1 MFDTENDRIDYNKIN
16 NSNSNTSD
24 FFSENNNT
32 QISSEY
38 NNINPIF
45 NLLMNENYTSF
56 FYSDGITRIETN
68 EFNNSFNSSDH

>member
-1 MFDTENDRIDYNKIN
+1 MFDTENDSIDYNKII

-38 NNINPIF
+38 NNISPIF
-45 NLLMNENYTSF
+45 NLLNENYTSF